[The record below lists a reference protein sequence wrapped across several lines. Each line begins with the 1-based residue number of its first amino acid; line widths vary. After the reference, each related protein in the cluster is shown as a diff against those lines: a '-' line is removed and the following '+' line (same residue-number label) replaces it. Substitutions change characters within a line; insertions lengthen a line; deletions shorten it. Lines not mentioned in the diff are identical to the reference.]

1 MARPVGLVEL
11 EWPDPNK
18 DGSFTLTPEQAARL
32 DHLLTQL
39 DVYIAAQLARCG
51 VK

>member
-1 MARPVGLVEL
+1 MVRPVGLVEL
-11 EWPDPNK
+11 DWPEPNA
-18 DGSFTLTPEQAARL
+18 DGTFTLTAGQAGRL

-39 DVYIAAQLARCG
+39 EVYIAAQLARCG